1 MRRRNPFIAR
11 LIDAA
16 RGGDSGASS
25 SSYQLP
31 CFPLESHHFG
41 HVVATPSGFHSYLC
55 NRIRTAKE
63 RVVLASL
70 YIGVG
75 SDVEYQS
82 VSSTSFDE
90 SSKIFYDCKED
101 ELLQSI
107 CDTTAPK
114 IQILLDANRAMR
126 RVSLT
131 TTTTTTTTTTA
142 TATTNNYDNDNIN
155 NSQSLRTNSAE
166 AVYSRINPLLDKCQN
181 SGVFLFPVKDERIS
195 RILPSPLDEVAGV
208 FHIKA
213 YIVDDELILSGANLS
228 EEYFSNR
235 LDRYM
240 LFTNGGA
247 GLVDFYAN
255 LCDILCDYAT
265 RYNGHGENR
274 ANGVPT
280 LTSRHDDKARK
291 RKLELALMNLFHNA
305 KNQQVQQ
312 HHDPEEENDE
322 VVAWA
327 IPTIQIPTKLLGSMN
342 IPSDTMVTRSMLSLA
357 LGNDLSLASVR
368 LCSAYLNVTDNL
380 MSVLTNNHGMTN
392 VNNARASYI
401 LTAGEV
407 SHGFSPKRGGGT
419 KNDKKSGIV
428 EYIKAAIPTAFLAL
442 AKKTAQSIVAS
453 GGKIFLYERPGWIFH
468 AKGIW
473 ITINDNDHNATTH
486 SPNSNNPEI
495 IDDPSCL
502 VATIIGSSN
511 FGSRSENLDLESNC
525 ILIFNDTMKH
535 NNDDKVKKSVSAEW
549 NQLCEHSN
557 VLNDVNVDVSSNDI
571 LMHFLLKFM
580 RRYL

>member
-1 MRRRNPFIAR
+1 MRRRNPFFAR

-16 RGGDSGASS
+16 RGGDTGASSS

-41 HVVATPSGFHSYLC
+41 QLLTDARHGVVATPSDFHSYLC
-55 NRIRTAKE
+55 NRIRTAQE

-75 SDVEYQS
+75 SSNSKYQS
-82 VSSTSFDE
+82 ISS
-90 SSKIFYDCKED
+90 SSKIFYHCKED

-107 CDTTAPK
+107 SDATAPK

-131 TTTTTTTTTTA
+131 AAATTTTNNDLS
-142 TATTNNYDNDNIN
+142 TNNN
-155 NSQSLRTNSAE
+155 NNTLWTNSAE
-166 AVYSRINPLLDKCQN
+166 AVYSRINPHLGKCHN
-181 SGVFLFPVKDERIS
+181 SGVYLFPVKDERIS

-265 RYNGHGENR
+265 RYDGHSENM
-274 ANGVPT
+274 ANSGPM
-280 LTSRHDDKARK
+280 LTSRHNEKARK

-305 KNQQVQQ
+305 NNQHVQQ
-312 HHDPEEENDE
+312 HHYVEEEENDK

-327 IPTIQIPTKLLGSMN
+327 IPTIQIPTKLLGSIN
-342 IPSDTMVTRSMLSLA
+342 IPSDTKVTRNMLSLA
-357 LGNDLSLASVR
+357 LLGNELSLASVR
-368 LCSAYLNVTDNL
+368 LCSAYLNLTDNL
-380 MSVLTNNHGMTN
+380 MSVLTNNHGGMTN
-392 VNNARASYI
+392 SKNVRESYI
-401 LTAGEV
+401 LTAGEM
-407 SHGFSPKRGGGT
+407 SHGFSPKRRGGT
-419 KNDKKSGIV
+419 KHDKKSGIV

-473 ITINDNDHNATTH
+473 ITINDYDHDATTTTH
-486 SPNSNNPEI
+486 PPNLSNPEI
-495 IDDPSCL
+495 IDNPSCL
-502 VATIIGSSN
+502 VATVIGSSN

-525 ILIFNDTMKH
+525 ILIFNDSMTKS
-535 NNDDKVKKSVSAEW
+535 NNEVKQSVAAEW
-549 NQLCEHSN
+549 NKLCEQSN
-557 VLNDVNVDVSSNDI
+557 VLNDVNVDISSNDI
-571 LMHFLLKFM
+571 IMHFLLKLI